1 MSARILPSIKYIFK
15 VYGILKNTKFI
26 TKTKGVSQKYYLH
39 IYSFYF
45 FLFQDLYCF
54 QRSMHV
60 LSILRTKKLLKITL
74 YIQINKLR
82 MSSYIKYTKKNF
94 KKRCLKTY

>member
-1 MSARILPSIKYIFK
+1 M
-15 VYGILKNTKFI
+15 YGILKNTKFI

-60 LSILRTKKLLKITL
+60 LRKEISILRTEKLLKITL
-74 YIQINKLR
+74 YIQINKLP
-82 MSSYIKYTKKNF
+82 MSSV
-94 KKRCLKTY
+94 